1 MRSKGRAGQQGEA
14 LNVLAEERIVEFERL
29 LAAALR
35 RILAESAAP
44 PIESNGNATP
54 DSRASARGGEP

>member
-1 MRSKGRAGQQGEA
+1 MRSKGRAGQQDEA
-14 LNVLAEERIVEFERL
+14 VNLLAEKRIVEFERL

-44 PIESNGNATP
+44 PIESHRTVTP
-54 DSRASARGGEP
+54 DSRAGAKGG